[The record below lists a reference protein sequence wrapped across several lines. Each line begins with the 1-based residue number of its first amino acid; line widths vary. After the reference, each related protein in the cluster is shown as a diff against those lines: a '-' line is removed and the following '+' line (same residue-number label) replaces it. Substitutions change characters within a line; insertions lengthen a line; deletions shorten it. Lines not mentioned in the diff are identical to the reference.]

1 MMALT
6 SQMFDLRYT
15 VRPVYPMSTYA
26 IGDIHGNLDAL
37 DALVL
42 QIEPELHTR
51 DTVVFLG
58 DYIDRGPN
66 SKGCIQRI
74 LRLKAEAPC
83 RIIGLLGNHEQW
95 MLSSMKDPTSHSW
108 VVETEALETV
118 ISYSGEAAVKI
129 TDAMATLGIRL
140 FTEKVSLP

>member
-15 VRPVYPMSTYA
+15 VRSVYPVSTYA

-37 DALVL
+37 DALMFE
-42 QIEPELHTR
+42 IEPELHTR
-51 DTVVFLG
+51 DIVVFLG

-66 SKGCIQRI
+66 SKGCIHRI
-74 LRLKAEAPC
+74 LRLKADAPC

-95 MLSSMKDPTSHSW
+95 MLSSMKVRRPTHGWWQLRPWKPLS
-108 VVETEALETV
+108 A
-118 ISYSGEAAVKI
+118 
-129 TDAMATLGIRL
+129 IR
-140 FTEKVSLP
+140 EKQR